1 MKTIAIAKDFSDV
14 PAGRYKK
21 DGDYSGERFRED
33 ILRPRL
39 QNDEVVEVV
48 LDDVE
53 GYGSSFLE
61 EAFGGLVRVAGFT
74 ADELHKKLKLVAK
87 SQPYRIYVTEIWE
100 YIDSAKKQ

>member
-1 MKTIAIAKDFSDV
+1 MTTIAIAKDFSDV

-21 DGDYSGERFRED
+21 DGAFSGEQFRD
-33 ILRPRL
+33 DLLRPRL
-39 QNDEVVEVV
+39 QSSETVEVI

-74 ADELHKKLKLVAK
+74 PDELHKKLKLVARTA
-87 SQPYRIYVTEIWE
+87 PYRVYVTEIWD